1 MATIKCEMAT
11 VTEKIVESFVTTV
24 DKDTIY
30 NLTELK
36 TIIADIYRE
45 HNNNKRVT
53 KKRAVKKENSKPKR
67 KLSAYNVYIKTRVA
81 ELKLEQPNTPPK
93 LFMSM
98 AAAEW
103 KDLSDE
109 DKQAYKD
116 ALKINEVIEVD
127 DDTQEKEIVVEE

>member
-1 MATIKCEMAT
+1 MANDKCEVVT
-11 VTEKIVESFVTTV
+11 VTSKIVESFVTAV
-24 DKDTIY
+24 DKDSIY

-53 KKRAVKKENSKPKR
+53 KKRAVKKENVKPKR
-67 KLSAYNVYIKTRVA
+67 KLSAYNVYIRTRVA
-81 ELKLEQPNTPPK
+81 ELKLEQPNTPAK

-109 DKQAYKD
+109 DKQAYKE
-116 ALKINEVIEVD
+116 ALKIQEEIVID
-127 DDTQEKEIVVEE
+127 IDMDEKETEED

>member
-1 MATIKCEMAT
+1 MANDKCNVVT
-11 VTEKIVESFVTTV
+11 VTGKIVESFVTII
-24 DKDTIY
+24 DKENIY

-53 KKRAVKKENSKPKR
+53 KKRAVKKENDKPKR
-67 KLSAYNVYIKTRVA
+67 KLSAYNVYIRTRVA

-93 LFMSM
+93 LFMSI
-98 AAAEW
+98 AASEW

-109 DKQAYKD
+109 DKQTYKE
-116 ALKINEVIEVD
+116 AIKIKEEEVD
-127 DDTQEKEIVVEE
+127 DTNDMEEKETDDE